1 MQLMVRKKGGNRKM
15 KTDRRRIDIV
25 PLWRKEPD
33 VRLFA
38 EAVVAMARERRAADQ
53 QPKKGAKP
61 PKEEPRG

>member
-1 MQLMVRKKGGNRKM
+1 MVRKKGGNRKM

-38 EAVVAMARERRAADQ
+38 EAVVAMARERRAATQ
-53 QPKKGAKP
+53 QPKTGAKP
-61 PKEEPRG
+61 AKEEPRG

>member
-1 MQLMVRKKGGNRKM
+1 M

-38 EAVVAMARERRAADQ
+38 EAVVAMARERRAATQ
-53 QPKKGAKP
+53 QPKTGAKP
-61 PKEEPRG
+61 AKEEPRG

>member
-1 MQLMVRKKGGNRKM
+1 M